1 MSLVFED
8 ITLKNAWDVG
18 NSEHGLIKASEVHEV
33 TVRCMADTG
42 AWTLVINEEV
52 RAALGLKIKGRRK
65 STLANGDTATSD
77 MSEPVEVWWKDRSMT
92 CQAVVLPNADGPNGP
107 RVLLGAIPLEDMD
120 LMVDP
125 VAEKVVGRHGDE
137 ALYTLM

>member
-8 ITLKNAWDVG
+8 ITLKNALDVG
-18 NSEHGLIKASEVHEV
+18 NSEHGLIKEPEIRET
-33 TVRCMADTG
+33 TVRCMVDTG

-52 RAALGLKIKGRRK
+52 RAALGLKIKNRRK
-65 STLANGDTATSD
+65 STLANGDTAISD

-92 CQAVVLPNADGPNGP
+92 CQAVVLPNAT

>member
-8 ITLKNAWDVG
+8 ITLKNAGDISMV
-18 NSEHGLIKASEVHEV
+18 ERGLIKEPEIRET
-33 TVRCMADTG
+33 TVRCMVDSG

-65 STLANGDTATSD
+65 STLTNGDTAISD

-92 CQAVVLPNADGPNGP
+92 CQAVVLPNAT